1 MGLSQGLRIIAEGE
15 TSQERE
21 DNVINPTLIA
31 RGSLPCIV
39 SHVLY
44 ASQSGNVSSR
54 STWTRKPTKSPS
66 PSRCCRGCPS
76 GSESVPPFRL
86 LSPGGPGLAW
96 LSKRRSAIIHKPC
109 PKMIHLFRSNP
120 SVCYTANVIKKQA
133 KKQKQ
138 AKKHG

>member
-86 LSPGGPGLAW
+86 LSEGAPWPCLAFQKEAGNHSQA
-96 LSKRRSAIIHKPC
+96 LPKNDTPLPLKPIGMLYC
-109 PKMIHLFRSNP
+109 
-120 SVCYTANVIKKQA
+120 
-133 KKQKQ
+133 
-138 AKKHG
+138 